1 MTLELFEQALRKQ
14 CKISYADLKDNRRK
28 EKLKN
33 QKITS
38 LKDVMFIGR
47 QNTQKLWQSCI
58 ISFGDVLEK
67 TTLNYVELNK
77 EKVYRNKNFLSA
89 KIDIVFKIKKN
100 IYNLE
105 SKSNINLDAGKTKK
119 ALETLKRKHKMVV
132 NGLDC
137 QNEGFQVISKFLVWT
152 TATSEDAAKIAKKPL
167 EKEWLMGFQNFFNLF
182 KITVSEKE
190 FFSMLQKVWRDEVE
204 KYF

>member
-1 MTLELFEQALRKQ
+1 VTLQLFEQALRKQ
-14 CKISYADLKDNRRK
+14 CKKSYINLKDNSRQ
-28 EKLKN
+28 EKLKK
-33 QKITS
+33 QKTTS

-47 QNTQKLWQSCI
+47 PNTQKLWQSCI

-67 TTLNYVELNK
+67 TTLDYVELNK

-89 KIDIVFKIKKN
+89 KIDIVFRIQKDV
-100 IYNLE
+100 YNLE
-105 SKSNINLDAGKTKK
+105 SKANINLDAGKTKK

-152 TATSEDAAKIAKKPL
+152 TATSEDAAQIAKRPL
-167 EKEWLMGFQNFFNLF
+167 EKQWLMGFQNFFNLF
-182 KITVSEKE
+182 SVEVSEKE

-204 KYF
+204 AYF